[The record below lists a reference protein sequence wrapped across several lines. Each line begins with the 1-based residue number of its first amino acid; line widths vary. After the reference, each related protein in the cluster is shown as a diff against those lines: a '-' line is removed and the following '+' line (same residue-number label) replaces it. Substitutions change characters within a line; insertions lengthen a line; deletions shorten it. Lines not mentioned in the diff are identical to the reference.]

1 MRVAKAF
8 TTTTDTWVQTS
19 PWNTGSTDELV
30 GDGQVANDGKH
41 PFKIGGVETATG
53 AWEVMGCALLVSDG
67 TGFGIAVNPDS
78 RNEKKG
84 AVADGVVAT
93 AACMPLKEGYTLN
106 LQMVCGLILEKDVG
120 GSSTTGTGDYFYVN
134 VNDQTVK
141 GTIRE
146 VLFLGSLGDGTR
158 LVFATRRR
166 ARGLAGRAGTSLPGF
181 LPPAA
186 AGGESCVAMRGG

>member
-1 MRVAKAF
+1 
-8 TTTTDTWVQTS
+8 
-19 PWNTGSTDELV
+19 
-30 GDGQVANDGKH
+30 
-41 PFKIGGVETATG
+41 
-53 AWEVMGCALLVSDG
+53 MGCALFVSDG

-146 VLFLGSLGDGTR
+146 VRFLGILGHGTR
-158 LVFATRRR
+158 AGLRCASASAGSGWADWSIASRLSATSRS
-166 ARGLAGRAGTSLPGF
+166 RG
-181 LPPAA
+181 
-186 AGGESCVAMRGG
+186 